1 MYGETGRPQLG
12 GESGELPA
20 NHVVVRFQGG
30 GGGGGGWGTEK
41 GIQSELKSRT
51 KQQHWWDMITV
62 QGQQHRQGQQ

>member
-30 GGGGGGWGTEK
+30 GGGGYREGNPE
-41 GIQSELKSRT
+41 
-51 KQQHWWDMITV
+51 
-62 QGQQHRQGQQ
+62 